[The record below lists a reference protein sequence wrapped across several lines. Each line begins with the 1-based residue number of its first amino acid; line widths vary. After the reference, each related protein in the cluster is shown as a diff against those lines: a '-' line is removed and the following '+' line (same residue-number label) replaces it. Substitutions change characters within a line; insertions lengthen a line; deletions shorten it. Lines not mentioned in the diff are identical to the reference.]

1 MVRSLRIVLP
11 AELAIFTPPMQR
23 AFLTNLLLLLVLN
36 LLVKPFYLLGIDAGV
51 QEAVGPRVYG
61 NYAAL
66 VSLSFLL
73 NIVLDLGITNFNTR
87 HIARHGH
94 LMAKYLSGVAGLRLL
109 LAAVYA
115 GITVGVALVLGYRGA
130 TLGILG
136 WLVLNQILVA
146 GILYLRSNIAGA
158 QRFRWD
164 GLLSVLDRLL
174 LIMGVGW
181 LLWGRAG
188 GAPFRIEWFVWAQT
202 LAYAV
207 TFVVALMM
215 TLRLSGGA
223 RFGFNVA
230 FSRVVLRQSFPYALL
245 ILLMTFYYRTDT
257 LMLERL
263 LPDGAYQAGVYAQ
276 GYRYFEALNMLGY
289 LFAGLLLPMFSR
301 QLKEAVP
308 VGPLAILALRLLLA
322 GGLACAAFVHWFA
335 GDLLALLYTDLDPAA
350 AHTFRLLVYCF
361 VGVTVTYVFG
371 TLLTAAG
378 DLRQLNYV
386 AGFGAIL
393 NLLLNLWLIPRW
405 QVEGAAWAS
414 LITQWLTAGFQVWL
428 ARRSHGIDGL
438 ASLALRAMMYLAALL
453 FAGWMMQDMPLLPAA
468 AVLGGLAL
476 LVLQVGGLL
485 RWNMLR
491 DAMNWPMLR

>member
-1 MVRSLRIVLP
+1 MIRGLRIALP

-23 AFLTNLLLLLVLN
+23 TFLTNLLLLLVLN

-51 QEAVGPRVYG
+51 QEAVGPEVYG
-61 NYAAL
+61 TYAAL

-109 LAAVYA
+109 LAAIYA
-115 GITVGVALVLGYRGA
+115 AITAMVALVLGYRGA

-136 WLVLNQILVA
+136 WLVLNQILVS

-174 LIMGVGW
+174 LIGGVGW
-181 LLWGRAG
+181 LLWGRLG
-188 GAPFRIEWFVWAQT
+188 GTAFRIEWFVWAQT
-202 LAYAV
+202 MAYAV
-207 TFVVALMM
+207 TFFVALAM

-223 RFGFNVA
+223 RFGLNVA
-230 FSRVVLRQSFPYALL
+230 FSRVVIRQSFPYALL
-245 ILLMTFYYRTDT
+245 IMLMTFYYRTDT
-257 LMLERL
+257 VMLERL

-276 GYRYFEALNMLGY
+276 GFRYFEALNMLGY
-289 LFAGLLLPMFSR
+289 LFAGLLLPLFSR
-301 QLKEAVP
+301 QLKDASP
-308 VGPLAILALRLLLA
+308 VGPLAVLALRLLLA
-322 GGLACAAFVHWFA
+322 GGLVCAAFTHWFA
-335 GDLLALLYTDLDPAA
+335 HDLLALIYTDLDPAA
-350 AHTFRLLVYCF
+350 APTFRLLVYCF
-361 VGVTVTYVFG
+361 VGVTITYVFG

-386 AGFGAIL
+386 AGAGALL

-414 LITQWLTAGFQVWL
+414 LVTQWMTAGVQVWL
-428 ARRSHGIDGL
+428 ARGAHGIIGVGGVMVRGI
-438 ASLALRAMMYLAALL
+438 AYFSALL
-453 FAGWMMQDMPLLPAA
+453 IGAGYLRGLSLPVAAVVLVVQALVLLP
-468 AVLGGLAL
+468 VS
-476 LVLQVGGLL
+476 GLL
-485 RWNMLR
+485 RWNMVR
-491 DAMNWPMLR
+491 DAMKLPLDR

>member
-1 MVRSLRIVLP
+1 
-11 AELAIFTPPMQR
+11 MQR

-61 NYAAL
+61 TYAAL

-350 AHTFRLLVYCF
+350 APTFRLLVYCF

-386 AGFGAIL
+386 AGAGAL
-393 NLLLNLWLIPRW
+393 FNLMLNLWLIPRW

-414 LITQWLTAGFQVWL
+414 LITQWSTAVVQVWL
-428 ARRSHGIDGL
+428 ARRTHGIPGL
-438 ASLALRAMMYLAALL
+438 GGVTVRAVVYFVALIVAAGYLRGLSMPAAVAVQAAL
-453 FAGWMMQDMPLLPAA
+453 AVVLLP
-468 AVLGGLAL
+468 LS
-476 LVLQVGGLL
+476 GLL
-485 RWNMLR
+485 RWKLVH
-491 DAMNWPMLR
+491 DAMNWPLDR